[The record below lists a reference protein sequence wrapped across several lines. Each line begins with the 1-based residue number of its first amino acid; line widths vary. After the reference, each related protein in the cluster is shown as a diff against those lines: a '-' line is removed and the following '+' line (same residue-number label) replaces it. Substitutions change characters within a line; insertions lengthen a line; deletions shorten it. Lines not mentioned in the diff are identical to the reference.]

1 MVNWLKNMWGKI
13 KGYVIALAGAVFG
26 ALCLILGLKSR
37 KIDKLEAQKAEEEAR
52 RKAAEKAAEKAR
64 IDAQT
69 AATVAAGSAEID
81 AKTEAQVAAVAQA
94 SDGGNVTGKT
104 YNEVVEVWNEGLPT
118 ED

>member
-1 MVNWLKNMWGKI
+1 MALSDIWKKI
-13 KGYVIALAGAVFG
+13 KGYIVALAGAVFG

-37 KIDKLEAQKAEEEAR
+37 KIARLEDEKAEEEAR

-69 AATVAAGSAEID
+69 AATVAAGSAKVD
-81 AKTEAQVAAVAQA
+81 AETEAQVAEIAQA
-94 SDGGNVTGKT
+94 ADGGKVSGTK
-104 YNEVVEVWNEGLPT
+104 YNEIVEAWNEGLPT